1 MKNPKGSMLAE
12 LVGVTYED
20 PKGSMLAELVGVT
33 YEDH

>member
-1 MKNPKGSMLAE
+1 MLAE